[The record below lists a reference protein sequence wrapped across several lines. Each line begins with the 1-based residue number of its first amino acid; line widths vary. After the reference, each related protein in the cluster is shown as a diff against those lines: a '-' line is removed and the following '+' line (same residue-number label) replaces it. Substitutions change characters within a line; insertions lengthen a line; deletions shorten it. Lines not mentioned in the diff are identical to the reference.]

1 MKLKTFVVGP
11 MQTNCYIISD
21 ETSFEAIII
30 DPGDEPK
37 EIKKYLQQNKLTP
50 KFIVN
55 THGHIDHIASDV
67 EFKLPV
73 YIHRLDLDNLKDPLK
88 NLSGLVGINA
98 QPPSDIRPLEDK
110 DVIGIK
116 NIKLEVIHTPGH
128 TPGGISLKFDKVVF
142 SGDTLFCSGIG
153 RTDFPGASEAR
164 LIESIKNRLF
174 VLADDTV
181 IYPGHGPSS
190 TIGQEKESNPFV

>member
-1 MKLKTFVVGP
+1 MKIKTFVVGP
-11 MQTNCYIISD
+11 MQTNCYVLSD
-21 ETSFEAIII
+21 EETGEAIII
-30 DPGDEPK
+30 DPGDEPEK
-37 EIKKYLQQNKLTP
+37 IKKYLVQNKLKP
-50 KFIVN
+50 EFIVN
-55 THGHIDHIASDV
+55 THGHVDHIASDA

-73 YIHRLDLDNLKDPLK
+73 YIHKLDLYNLRDPLK
-88 NLSGLVGINA
+88 NLSSLVGGNVK
-98 QPPSDIRPLEDK
+98 PPSQIMPLEDK
-110 DVIGIK
+110 DIIGTK
-116 NIKLEVIHTPGH
+116 KIKLEVIHTPGH

-142 SGDTLFCSGIG
+142 SGDTLFYSGIG

-190 TIGQEKESNPFV
+190 TIGQEKRSNPFV